1 MVGIKRQ
8 CSNFLKCIKTLV
20 NTAKEEEFQTLIE
33 KIVLFKNELE
43 AA

>member
-8 CSNFLKCIKTLV
+8 CSNFLICIKTLV
-20 NTAKEEEFQTLIE
+20 NTMQQPENLLILE
-33 KIVLFKNELE
+33 QLTQLKNQLE